1 MQKSLCTPAL
11 IYAIF
16 ASVQIIFDLFAEMY
30 TLAFI
35 KAFLAVIF
43 TFILNMFCVKG
54 FSIISWFLIV
64 VPFILTLLL
73 FEILIFILGFT
84 AVKALTS
91 VVDAVDETKE
101 TSKKDNP
108 YKKGYMDVSYSETPH
123 HEDVQNVQD
132 NLQDNQEIDVEA
144 LLNEM

>member
-16 ASVQIIFDLFAEMY
+16 ASVQIIFDLFAETY

-84 AVKALTS
+84 AGKALTS
-91 VVDAVDETKE
+91 VNETKEAKDKE

-108 YKKGYMDVSYSETPH
+108 YKKGYMDVSYSETPY
-123 HEDVQNVQD
+123 HEDVQD
-132 NLQDNQEIDVEA
+132 IQEDINIDVEA
-144 LLNEM
+144 LLNEI

>member
-1 MQKSLCTPAL
+1 MQKSFLCMPAL

-30 TLAFI
+30 TLALT

-84 AVKALTS
+84 AVKALNE
-91 VVDAVDETKE
+91 ANEAKE
-101 TSKKDNP
+101 TSKNKENSN
-108 YKKGYMDVSYSETPH
+108 KGYMDISYSETPH
-123 HEDVQNVQD
+123 QD
-132 NLQDNQEIDVEA
+132 NLQDNQEIDVDVEA

>member
-1 MQKSLCTPAL
+1 MQKSFLCMPAL

-30 TLAFI
+30 TLALT

-54 FSIISWFLIV
+54 FSVISWFLIV

-84 AVKALTS
+84 AVKALTE
-91 VVDAVDETKE
+91 ANEAKE
-101 TSKKDNP
+101 TTDKGKKDNP
-108 YKKGYMDVSYSETPH
+108 YNKGYMDISYSETPH
-123 HEDVQNVQD
+123 QD
-132 NLQDNQEIDVEA
+132 NFQDNQEIDVEA
-144 LLNEM
+144 LLNEI

>member
-30 TLAFI
+30 TFAFI

-54 FSIISWFLIV
+54 FSIISWFLII

-73 FEILIFILGFT
+73 FEILMFILAFT
-84 AVKALTS
+84 AVTALENES
-91 VVDAVDETKE
+91 EKKIP
-101 TSKKDNP
+101 SKNSSN
-108 YKKGYMDVSYSETPH
+108 KGYMDVSYSETPH
-123 HEDVQNVQD
+123 QEDIQGTEDIN
-132 NLQDNQEIDVEA
+132 IDLDIEA
-144 LLNEM
+144 L